1 MMKSDELGLND
12 KQKKGY
18 VMRAWKNALVKTYIV
33 ELTYM
38 GDIYTYIGLKID
50 RQGSCDLVHTRIEG

>member
-1 MMKSDELGLND
+1 MTN
-12 KQKKGY
+12 KK
-18 VMRAWKNALVKTYIV
+18 RAMLCGPEKNALVKTYIV

>member
-1 MMKSDELGLND
+1 MLCGPE
-12 KQKKGY
+12 
-18 VMRAWKNALVKTYIV
+18 KNALVKTYIV